1 MMRAAMLVAAALA
14 AGCGAIS
21 TREADRY
28 FLLEAAAPAPAAA
41 AAARR
46 EVRALPTTAASFY
59 DTQSIAFSRE
69 AGTRAYYQFNH
80 WTERP
85 QRAIHAQLAARFPA
99 DDGKARLLLETHLE
113 EIYHDAATPPGTARL
128 SLTAALVERSTRAT
142 IARRAFTRSVPAQT
156 HDAPG
161 AARALNEALGALLAE
176 LEGWV
181 EGLAAAAPQR

>member
-1 MMRAAMLVAAALA
+1 MMRAAILLGAALA
-14 AGCGAIS
+14 AGCGAIG

-28 FLLEAAAPAPAAA
+28 FLLEAAAPATPIAS
-41 AAARR
+41 RR
-46 EVRALPTTAASFY
+46 DVRALPTTAASFY

-99 DDGKARLLLETHLE
+99 DDGKARLLLETHLD
-113 EIYHDAATPPGTARL
+113 EIYHDAATPPGAARI
-128 SLTAALVERSTRAT
+128 SLTAALVDRSTRAT
-142 IARRAFTRSVPAQT
+142 IARRAFSRAVPAPS

-161 AARALNEALGALLAE
+161 AVRALNEALGAVLGDIE
-176 LEGWV
+176 TWSDGV
-181 EGLAAAAPQR
+181 AASAPAR